1 MAAENQEKHPA
12 MSVVRIIRIVFG
24 VIAGVMLVAALGD
37 ILLSGRL
44 TLISPFSFGAL
55 VAVALAYLLTNMLAS
70 REREE
75 MLEAQSTQLKTIA
88 GRLEA
93 SLKNAAVINARLNQ
107 SEARYKGLVDAQGDA
122 IFRRDASSRL
132 TYGNDAFL
140 KLFGLTPAR
149 AIGYPFAPEPHPESR
164 APLFGSF
171 LESGRNRARY
181 DQHVM
186 TAHGYRWIAWEDYAV
201 RDPHGRLVEVQSVG
215 RDITDRKMLE
225 TALTEARDSAEEASR
240 AKSGFLATMSHE
252 IRTPMNGVLGM
263 GRLLLETDLRPEQRT
278 YAEAITQSGEAL
290 LTLIGDILDFSKI
303 EAGMLHLDEDEVD
316 LRTMLCNVSELLCP
330 RGHAKGVEVTAIVMP
345 EVPQKVRAD
354 EGRLRQVITNLM
366 GNAVKFTETG
376 GVCVEVKGIMQD
388 ARPFLRF
395 EVRDTGVGVPPAK
408 RQEIFQEFVQADA
421 SHARKFG
428 GTGLGLAI
436 SKRLVDT
443 MGGEIGVDAAPD
455 GGSSFWFTLPA
466 SVAEDAGDDAQP
478 LKGLRVAVMSRNKAL
493 REGLYLQIAAAGGI
507 PADPRGQ
514 ADVVLI
520 DAGTGNAP
528 ELTVHPDAS
537 VPALVLL
544 TPNARGCLED
554 MRALGFQGYLV
565 KPVRQ
570 SSLVTRLLLC
580 CGERIGQSLPEV
592 PDTEMSGG
600 LNPAPAVTEAAMA
613 DELPP
618 FVNEPAWQEEAA
630 MEAPVLQAPDYPDFD
645 PPAIPA
651 PFLEDHPAAA
661 RTSWSAAPA
670 RADAA
675 GPAAMTPSAENGLRI
690 LLAEDNPINMMLI
703 RELLRRRGHSVVEVT
718 TGNAAVQAMLD
729 DSFDLLLTDIH
740 MPGMDGIEAARAIRA
755 GEVRTG
761 RRRTPIV
768 ALTADALEDGKK
780 ACQQAG
786 MDGFLTKPVDPAELE
801 EMFLMLF
808 PSEERAY
815 TAVA

>member
-1 MAAENQEKHPA
+1 
-12 MSVVRIIRIVFG
+12 MSFARIIRIVFG
-24 VIAGVMLVAALGD
+24 VVAGVMLVAAIAE
-37 ILLSGRL
+37 ILWSGRL
-44 TLISPFSFGAL
+44 TLIAPFSFGAL
-55 VAVALAYLLTNMLAS
+55 VAVALAFLLTNILSA

-75 MLEAQSTQLKTIA
+75 MLEAQSAQLKTIA
-88 GRLEA
+88 ARLEA
-93 SLKNAAVINARLNQ
+93 SLKNAAMINARLNQ

-140 KLFGLTPAR
+140 KLFGLNAAH
-149 AIGYPFAPEPHPESR
+149 AIGYPFSPEPHPESR

-181 DQHVM
+181 DQHVK
-186 TAHGYRWIAWEDYAV
+186 TAQGYRWIAWEDFAV
-201 RDPHGRLVEVQSVG
+201 RDAHGRLVEVQSVG
-215 RDITDRKMLE
+215 RDITDRKTLE
-225 TALTEARDSAEEASR
+225 SALTEAKESAEEASR

-263 GRLLLETDLRPEQRT
+263 GRLLLETELRPEQRT

-290 LTLIGDILDFSKI
+290 LALIGDILDFSKI

-316 LRTMLCNVSELLCP
+316 LRIMLCNVTELLCP
-330 RGHAKGVEVTAIVMP
+330 RGQAKGVEVTTIIAP
-345 EVPQKVRAD
+345 DVPVKVQAD

-366 GNAVKFTETG
+366 GNAVKFTEKG
-376 GVCVEVKGIMQD
+376 GVCVEVKTEMRGE
-388 ARPFLRF
+388 RPFLRF

-408 RQEIFQEFVQADA
+408 RQEIFEEFVQADA

-443 MGGEIGVDAAPD
+443 MGGEIGVDAAPPMSGEA
-455 GGSSFWFTLPA
+455 GGSSFWFTLPVTMA
-466 SVAEDAGDDAQP
+466 LPAHEDRSP
-478 LKGLRVAVMSRNKAL
+478 LKGMRVAVMSKNKAL
-493 REGLYLQIAAAGGI
+493 REGMYLQIAAAGGT
-507 PADPRGQ
+507 PADPKGPID
-514 ADVVLI
+514 ALLI
-520 DAGTGNAP
+520 DAGTGHVP

-544 TPNARGCLED
+544 TPGARGCLEE
-554 MRALGFQGYLV
+554 MRDIGFAGYLV

-570 SSLVTRLLLC
+570 ASLVERLLLC
-580 CGERIGQSLPEV
+580 CGDRRTEYQPQAYEPLTSGWQDMHDVPVPE
-592 PDTEMSGG
+592 T
-600 LNPAPAVTEAAMA
+600 AAA

-618 FVNEPAWQEEAA
+618 FVTAPPVPEESFA
-630 MEAPVLQAPDYPDFD
+630 EEPVLEQQAPDYPDFD

-651 PFLEDHPAAA
+651 PFMEDHPAAA
-661 RTSWSAAPA
+661 RSV
-670 RADAA
+670 
-675 GPAAMTPSAENGLRI
+675 GPAVGSPSAEDGLRI

-718 TGNAAVQAMLD
+718 TGNAAVQAMLEGT
-729 DSFDLLLTDIH
+729 FDLLLTDIH

-755 GEVRTG
+755 GEARSG

-786 MDGFLTKPVDPAELE
+786 MDGFLTKPVNPAELE

-808 PSEERAY
+808 PSEERAHA
-815 TAVA
+815 AVA